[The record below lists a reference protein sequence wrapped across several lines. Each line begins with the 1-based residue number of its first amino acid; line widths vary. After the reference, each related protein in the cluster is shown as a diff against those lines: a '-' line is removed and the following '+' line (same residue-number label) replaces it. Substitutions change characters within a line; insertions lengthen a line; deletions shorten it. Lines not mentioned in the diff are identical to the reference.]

1 MATTYGS
8 DNVTAAQ
15 KERLKKA
22 AFYAK
27 EDPSEFV
34 DALMDVLRTAT
45 AVTTA

>member
-1 MATTYGS
+1 MATT
-8 DNVTAAQ
+8 Q

-34 DALMDVLRTAT
+34 DALMDVLKTAT